1 MRLTVLALS
10 LALASF
16 ASLADTTSAGHT
28 YTPPDSFAVQ
38 QDGPVLRV
46 TAPEGDLSVYIVEL
60 DQAQDAADAV
70 KQAWAK
76 VQPDFARKL
85 ELATP
90 RANRNGW
97 VDQQGFDYETSPS
110 EKTVVQAVARRPAKG
125 SGWVVILVQGSQATL
140 GVRGAPI
147 GKFLSSLRPKGY
159 ERESFAGRTPKP
171 LTPER
176 IEALKAF
183 VADGMK
189 QLDVPGVGLSFIDG
203 GKVVWQGG
211 LGVRE
216 LGKPAPVD
224 ADTLFMAAS
233 NTKSMTTALLAKAV
247 DAGKLKWEQPA
258 AEAYPGFRLA
268 DAEITKQVQIRH
280 LVCAC
285 TGMPRQDMEMIFS
298 NGKAPAASTFAQ
310 LGQMK
315 PTSKF
320 GEVFQYSN
328 LMVGAGGYIA
338 AHALKPQLEVGAAY
352 DQAMDEQLF
361 KPLGMTST
369 TFDMAKALRGN
380 HAEPHGEAL
389 DGATRHTGLAF
400 NQSIHPSRPAGGVW
414 TSPRDLTRWVLME
427 LSKGRNAEGRAVIS
441 EANWAARYAPQVMVG
456 EDRSYGMGLFI
467 DKSSGVTIASHGGD
481 LPGYHSNMVWLPEFG
496 IGMTILTNS
505 DAGYLLRGPLQRKM
519 LEILFDGKPE
529 AEETIRVAAQ
539 SRKIEA
545 EKARELLIQPVPA
558 AAQAKLVA
566 RYANKDLGPIA
577 VRRAKDGKLHFQ
589 FGHWGSEMALKKNED
604 GSETYI
610 SVDAGLGGIELTRDD
625 KAKAPTL
632 VLRDAQHEYRFTA
645 VR

>member
-1 MRLTVLALS
+1 MRLTALALS
-10 LALASF
+10 LALASL
-16 ASLADTTSAGHT
+16 ASHADTTSTGHT
-28 YTPPDSFAVQ
+28 YSPPESFAVK
-38 QDGPVLRV
+38 QDGALLKV
-46 TAPEGDLSVYIVEL
+46 TAPEGDLQVTIVEL
-60 DQAQDAADAV
+60 EQAQDAADAV

-76 VQPDFARKL
+76 LQPDFARKL

-90 RANRNGW
+90 RPNRNGW
-97 VDQQGFDYETSPS
+97 VDQQVFDYETSPS
-110 EKTVVQAVARRPAKG
+110 EKIVVQAVARRPAKG
-125 SGWVVILVQGSQATL
+125 QGWVVILVQGSQATL

-159 ERESFAGRTPKP
+159 ERESFAGRAPKP

-176 IEALKAF
+176 VEELKAF
-183 VADGMK
+183 VAASMK

-216 LGKPAPVD
+216 LGKPTPVD

-247 DAGKLKWEQPA
+247 DAGKLKWDQPA
-258 AEAYPGFRLA
+258 AEAYAGFRLA
-268 DAEITKQVQIRH
+268 DAEISKQVQIRH

-298 NGKAPAASTFAQ
+298 NGKAPAASTFEQ

-338 AHALKPQLEVGAAY
+338 AHALKPQLEVGVAY

-369 TFDMAKALRGN
+369 TFDMDKALRGN
-380 HAEPHGEAL
+380 HAEPHSDGL
-389 DGATRHTGLAF
+389 DGLMRHTGLAF
-400 NQSIHPSRPAGGVW
+400 NRSIHPSRPAGGVW
-414 TSPRDLTRWVLME
+414 TSPRDFTRWVLME
-427 LSKGRNAEGRAVIS
+427 LNHGKNAEGKTVIS
-441 EANWAARYAPQVMVG
+441 EANWAARYTPQVMVG

-467 DKSSGVTIASHGGD
+467 DKSNGVTIASHGGD
-481 LPGYHSNMVWLPEFG
+481 LPGYHSNMIWMPEFG

-529 AEETIRVAAQ
+529 AEETIRVAAKN
-539 SRKIEA
+539 RKIEA
-545 EKARELLIQPVPA
+545 EKARELLIQPTPV

-625 KAKAPTL
+625 KAKEPTL